1 MMDRRRALKFAA
13 GLAAVPLALP
23 ARGTGLAPT
32 PACPGEGATPSQTEG
47 PFYTPRTPL
56 KTSFLA
62 DADGERLTLQGYVLD
77 TRCTPLPGTWIDL
90 WHADALG
97 AYDNTGFR
105 LRGHQFTDAG
115 GRYRFET
122 IVPGLY
128 PGRTRHFHVKLRAPG
143 AGRVLTT
150 QLYFPDEPGNARD
163 GLFRSELVLRL
174 ERAAHV
180 ARFDFVL
187 ET

>member
-1 MMDRRRALKFAA
+1 MDRRRALKIAA
-13 GLAAVPLALP
+13 GLAAAPLSLP
-23 ARGTGLAPT
+23 VAGASLPPT
-32 PACPGEGATPSQTEG
+32 PECRGEQATPHQTEG
-47 PFYTPRTPL
+47 PFYTPQTPL

-62 DADGERLTLQGYVLD
+62 DAEGERLVLQGYVLD
-77 TRCTPLPGTWIDL
+77 TRCRPLAGAWLDL
-90 WHADALG
+90 WHADAAG
-97 AYDNTGFR
+97 AYDTRGFR

-143 AGRVLTT
+143 MRRELTT
-150 QLYFPDEPGNARD
+150 QLYFPGEPANARD
-163 GLFRSELVLRL
+163 GLLRSELLLRL
-174 ERAAHV
+174 GKGT